1 MKTIEE
7 KDFETE
13 IKEGVS
19 LVDFYAT
26 WCGPCR
32 VMSNI
37 LEDIQDE
44 IGDKVNIFKIDVD
57 NAENL
62 AKKYGIMSIPT
73 LMIFKDGQMQEKH
86 IGIWQDDEC
95 IEALKKFL

>member
-13 IKEGVS
+13 IKEGVT

-32 VMSNI
+32 IMTNI
-37 LEDIQDE
+37 LEDIYDE

-62 AKKYGIMSIPT
+62 ARTYGIMSIPT
-73 LMIFKDGQMQEKH
+73 LMIFKDGELKEKH

-95 IEALKKFL
+95 IETLKKYL